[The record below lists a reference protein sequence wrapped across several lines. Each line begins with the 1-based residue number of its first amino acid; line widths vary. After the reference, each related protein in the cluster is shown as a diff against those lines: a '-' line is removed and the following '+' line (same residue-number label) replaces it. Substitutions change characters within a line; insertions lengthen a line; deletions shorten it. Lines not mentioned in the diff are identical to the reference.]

1 MATLTVGQLS
11 EAELLKVIN
20 AELSKAQGSVD
31 SFDVLVGSGDD
42 CAVLA
47 TSDGR
52 YCVSTDVLVQGH
64 HFRTSWSSAEQIGAR
79 AAAQNLADIAA
90 MGARPSAVVVGLA
103 MPATTPLPWLEG
115 FTRGLGLT
123 CAQAGAQVVGGDL
136 SGGQNICVSVCV
148 HGDLGG
154 RDPVLRSGAKPGDVL
169 VHAGKLGHSAA
180 GLELLQRCP
189 DFGTV
194 RQREDM
200 ERIFWRMDGHTRISQ
215 ELLSSAFEC
224 LTAFRAPQCP
234 LEYGPLLAQCG
245 AHAMMDVSD
254 SLLRDA
260 TRIAKASAVAID
272 IDDPLETDAFT
283 GDVAALRPLAKFL
296 GDFSL
301 VRKWILSGGEDHG
314 LLATLAAADQPKLKG
329 HPQARP
335 IGRILPA
342 DGLEA
347 GTVLVAGQPTN
358 LPLGW
363 DHFGN

>member
-42 CAVLA
+42 CAVLT

-79 AAAQNLADIAA
+79 AAVQNLADIAA
-90 MGARPSAVVVGLA
+90 MGAHPSAVVVGLA
-103 MPATTPLPWLEG
+103 MPTTTPLPWLEG
-115 FTRGLGLT
+115 FTRGLGST

-136 SGGQNICVSVCV
+136 SAGQNICVSVCV
-148 HGDLGG
+148 HGDLRG
-154 RDPVLRSGAKPGDVL
+154 RDPVLRTGAKPGDVL

-189 DFGTV
+189 DFGSV

-224 LTAFRAPQCP
+224 LTSTVRRPRHDGRLCLP
-234 LEYGPLLAQCG
+234 T
-245 AHAMMDVSD
+245 
-254 SLLRDA
+254 
-260 TRIAKASAVAID
+260 TR
-272 IDDPLETDAFT
+272 
-283 GDVAALRPLAKFL
+283 R
-296 GDFSL
+296 
-301 VRKWILSGGEDHG
+301 
-314 LLATLAAADQPKLKG
+314 
-329 HPQARP
+329 HPHRQS
-335 IGRILPA
+335 
-342 DGLEA
+342 
-347 GTVLVAGQPTN
+347 
-358 LPLGW
+358 
-363 DHFGN
+363 

>member
-20 AELSKAQGSVD
+20 TELSKAQGSVD

-90 MGARPSAVVVGLA
+90 MPT
-103 MPATTPLPWLEG
+103 TTPLPWLEG

-224 LTAFRAPQCP
+224 LTAFRTPQCP

-301 VRKWILSGGEDHG
+301 VRKWLLSGGEDHG
-314 LLATLAAADQPKLKG
+314 LLATLAAADQHKLKG

-347 GTVLVAGQPTN
+347 GTVLVAGQPPN

>member
-1 MATLTVGQLS
+1 ML
-11 EAELLKVIN
+11 
-20 AELSKAQGSVD
+20 
-31 SFDVLVGSGDD
+31 
-42 CAVLA
+42 
-47 TSDGR
+47 
-52 YCVSTDVLVQGH
+52 
-64 HFRTSWSSAEQIGAR
+64 RT
-79 AAAQNLADIAA
+79 
-90 MGARPSAVVVGLA
+90 
-103 MPATTPLPWLEG
+103 
-115 FTRGLGLT
+115 
-123 CAQAGAQVVGGDL
+123 
-136 SGGQNICVSVCV
+136 
-148 HGDLGG
+148 
-154 RDPVLRSGAKPGDVL
+154 GAKPGDVL

-189 DFGTV
+189 DFGAV
-194 RQREDM
+194 RKREDM

-347 GTVLVAGQPTN
+347 GTVLVAGQPPN

>member
-1 MATLTVGQLS
+1 MGTLTVGQLS

-20 AELSKAQGSVD
+20 AELADAQGSVD

-42 CAVLA
+42 CAVLT

-90 MGARPSAVVVGLA
+90 MGAHPSAVVVGLA

-115 FTRGLGLT
+115 FTRGLGST

-136 SGGQNICVSVCV
+136 SAGQNICVSVCV
-148 HGDLGG
+148 HGDLRG

-189 DFGTV
+189 DFGSV

-283 GDVAALRPLAKFL
+283 GDVAALRPLA
-296 GDFSL
+296 D
-301 VRKWILSGGEDHG
+301 RKS
-314 LLATLAAADQPKLKG
+314 
-329 HPQARP
+329 
-335 IGRILPA
+335 
-342 DGLEA
+342 
-347 GTVLVAGQPTN
+347 VV
-358 LPLGW
+358 
-363 DHFGN
+363 

>member
-1 MATLTVGQLS
+1 
-11 EAELLKVIN
+11 
-20 AELSKAQGSVD
+20 
-31 SFDVLVGSGDD
+31 
-42 CAVLA
+42 
-47 TSDGR
+47 
-52 YCVSTDVLVQGH
+52 
-64 HFRTSWSSAEQIGAR
+64 
-79 AAAQNLADIAA
+79 
-90 MGARPSAVVVGLA
+90 
-103 MPATTPLPWLEG
+103 
-115 FTRGLGLT
+115 
-123 CAQAGAQVVGGDL
+123 
-136 SGGQNICVSVCV
+136 
-148 HGDLGG
+148 
-154 RDPVLRSGAKPGDVL
+154 
-169 VHAGKLGHSAA
+169 
-180 GLELLQRCP
+180 
-189 DFGTV
+189 
-194 RQREDM
+194 
-200 ERIFWRMDGHTRISQ
+200 
-215 ELLSSAFEC
+215 
-224 LTAFRAPQCP
+224 
-234 LEYGPLLAQCG
+234 
-245 AHAMMDVSD
+245 MMDVSD

-314 LLATLAAADQPKLKG
+314 LLATLAVADQPKLKG